1 MTVQENNMWSGYVLI
16 PTLGGAFREQ
26 FIETESRSVWNEA
39 VERSAETAIAY
50 LKERIV
56 NKVRPVLVQ
65 QPDDGTVRVRVR
77 QIGYYA
83 KGHIANWNLG
93 GTPKDMRAIEKR
105 LRNAVRYWTVEFP
118 KEQDRLTIELFAQYL
133 KTLPAAT
140 ADHEA
145 WYDRPCRFC
154 AACGDYDG
162 ESHEPEQWSV
172 DLCDACR
179 DAPAFRAAARDH
191 LRAMLLEGLN

>member
-1 MTVQENNMWSGYVLI
+1 MWSGYVLI

-26 FIETESRSVWNEA
+26 FVETESRSIWNET

-50 LKERIV
+50 LRERVV
-56 NKVRPVLVQ
+56 NRVRPILVQ
-65 QPDDGTVRVRVR
+65 RPDGTVRVHVR
-77 QIGYYA
+77 QIGHFA
-83 KGHIANWNLG
+83 KGHIADWKWAEG
-93 GTPKDMRAIEKR
+93 SPRERRAIETR

-140 ADHEA
+140 ADLDE

-162 ESHEPEQWSV
+162 GDYESRQWSV

-191 LRAMLLEGLN
+191 LRAMLVPFGTGN